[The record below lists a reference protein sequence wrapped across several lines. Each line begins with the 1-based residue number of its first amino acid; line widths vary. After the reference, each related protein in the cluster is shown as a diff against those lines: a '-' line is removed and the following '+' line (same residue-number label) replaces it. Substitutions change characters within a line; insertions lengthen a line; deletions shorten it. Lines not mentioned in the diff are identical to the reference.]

1 MDDCGLTKV
10 VPLPENVQLSFA
22 LEDAR
27 ICMLGV
33 LVQISVYCMVHRAD
47 RQLELHG
54 LSCR

>member
-1 MDDCGLTKV
+1 MDDRGLRNV
-10 VPLPENVQLSFA
+10 VPVLENVQLSFA
-22 LEDAR
+22 PEDPR